1 MKRAQNCFITWI
13 CKAQAPPKR
22 TRSARMSLSWGL
34 KLRSVIVRISIRAT
48 PFSSG
53 SNRSWLLKSKSTD
66 VLSRRVKQYSMPVAV
81 SWRILGIGMNY
92 FTDLIRHL
100 IYVILLILPLAYHRA
115 WMYIPFTA
123 MTNFFR
129 TFLFV
134 RLCDNPALLV
144 VWKVAK
150 IWTQGTQHV
159 SVVESAPPASLVN
172 EPYFAVDVTCR
183 LVIRGYILRAQRAIA
198 IRSPYV
204 ALWSFRRHFCAYGS
218 RCTLKGFKEI

>member
-1 MKRAQNCFITWI
+1 MVNWERCHFDWWSELPTSFITWI
-13 CKAQAPPKR
+13 CKAQAPPKH
-22 TRSARMSLSWGL
+22 TRSARMSLSCWL

-66 VLSRRVKQYSMPVAV
+66 VLSRRWKQYSMPVAV

-123 MTNFFR
+123 MTMSVSLN
-129 TFLFV
+129 TSSALSFLSGF
-134 RLCDNPALLV
+134 AIIQHFLLFGKQPKSGPRV
-144 VWKVAK
+144 LNM
-150 IWTQGTQHV
+150 
-159 SVVESAPPASLVN
+159 SL
-172 EPYFAVDVTCR
+172 
-183 LVIRGYILRAQRAIA
+183 
-198 IRSPYV
+198 
-204 ALWSFRRHFCAYGS
+204 
-218 RCTLKGFKEI
+218 